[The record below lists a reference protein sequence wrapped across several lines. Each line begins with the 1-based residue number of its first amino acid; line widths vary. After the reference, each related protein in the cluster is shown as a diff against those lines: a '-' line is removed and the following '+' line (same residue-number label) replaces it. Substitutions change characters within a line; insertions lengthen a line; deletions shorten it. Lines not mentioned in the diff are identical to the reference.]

1 MTRNTDIFNDA
12 PAIADIDADGTAE
25 IFIITSGRYDY
36 TAGATL
42 TTSPTWETVSNVV
55 GHEGNADRWIPNLAD
70 FDEDGT
76 PEIYN
81 DRVSYQVSLQK
92 KILREKP

>member
-36 TAGATL
+36 TAGSTL
-42 TTSPTWETVSNVV
+42 ITSLTNVV
-55 GHEGNADRWIPNLAD
+55 GHEGNADGWIPNLAD
-70 FDEDGT
+70 FDEGGT